1 VRHSVIRAGMVA
13 ALLCLAA
20 VTGHSATPNSAGLVV
35 PRFSRELPNVPG
47 KSMIA
52 VEVTF
57 APGQVSPPHR
67 HAKSACIFAYVL
79 SGAIRSQVEGQPAK
93 VYHAGEFWFED
104 PGAHHIQAANMSK
117 TKPAKLLAVFVV
129 DASDKELTSVD
140 PQ

>member
-1 VRHSVIRAGMVA
+1 MSFSVIRTSTIV
-13 ALLCLAA
+13 ALLCAIAIDSYAA
-20 VTGHSATPNSAGLVV
+20 APSGAGQVI
-35 PRFSRELPNVPG
+35 PKFSQALSNVPG

-67 HAKSACIFAYVL
+67 HAKSAFIFAYVL
-79 SGAIRSQVEGQPAK
+79 SGTIRSQIAGQPAK
-93 VYHAGEFWFED
+93 VYHAGESWFED
-104 PGAHHIQAANMSK
+104 PGAHHIQAVNMSK

-129 DASDKELTSVD
+129 DTDDKELTTID